1 MKKNMLFAAAIGL
14 CLTVGAVQAADTGAT
29 EQARTAEC
37 NKKAGDKK
45 GDERAAFMKNCLKAP
60 AAPAETPVQ
69 AKMKKCSADAKDR
82 KGDDR
87 VKFLAE
93 CLK

>member
-1 MKKNMLFAAAIGL
+1 MKKNMLFAAAMGL
-14 CLTVGAVQAADTGAT
+14 CLTVGAAQAADTGAK
-29 EQARTAEC
+29 EQARTVEC

-45 GDERAAFMKNCLKAP
+45 GDERAAFMKSCLQ
-60 AAPAETPVQ
+60 APAETPVQ
-69 AKMKKCSADAKDR
+69 AKMKKCRADAKDR